1 MSFLVDDTQPDR
13 HDRIRLFLAN
23 RENVIAVLLAAADF
37 EWTVRRAIL
46 ALGTSPNAD
55 IRSKVLSRCS
65 GLEKY
70 KEAWTREVKQQR
82 GKCLKE
88 VVSNWDEFKE
98 AYKLRHTLVHGVAGT
113 TGRDYA
119 EVRINR
125 ILAASA
131 AVCAYSLDQG
141 IDLYSRLPV
150 RQRPRKK

>member
-1 MSFLVDDTQPDR
+1 MSFLVDDKQPER
-13 HDRIRLFLAN
+13 HAKIKSFLAN
-23 RENVIAVLLAAADF
+23 SENAIAVLLAADF

-55 IRSKVLSRCS
+55 ICSKVLSRCS

-70 KEAWTREVKQQR
+70 KEAWTQEVKQQR

-88 VVSNWDEFKE
+88 VVPNWDEFKE
-98 AYKLRHTLVHGVAGT
+98 AYKLRHTLVHGVTGT
-113 TGRDYA
+113 TGKNYA
-119 EVRINR
+119 EVRISR

-141 IDLYSRLPV
+141 VDLYSRLPI
-150 RQRPRKK
+150 RQRKKTK